1 MDIKN
6 VLILGGGTMGQK
18 ISIQCAMYGFNVVI
32 YDINDEILA
41 NTKKIVEKT
50 ASRYQ
55 KTGVIKDAS
64 IDSII
69 ARISYTSNLEE
80 AAKNADLVN
89 ESVPEDPGL
98 KAKIFNQLHT
108 LCPAH
113 TIFTTNT
120 STLLPSM
127 FADKTGRPERFL
139 ALHYHNPGSD
149 RIVDVMPHPGTAP
162 EMVEIV
168 EKFSRDTGMI
178 PIVLKKE
185 NIGYVFNSMFSA
197 LLASALTLA
206 ANEVTSVE
214 DIDKAWMDM
223 MHSFIGPFGI
233 IDSVGIETVYKITD
247 YWAQKTKDK
256 QNLKN
261 AAFLKK
267 YVERNELGIK
277 TGKGFYSYPNPAY
290 ATPGFVES
298 IGK

>member
-18 ISIQCAMYGFNVVI
+18 ISIQCAMYGFNVVV
-32 YDINDEILA
+32 YDISDEILA
-41 NTKKIVEKT
+41 NTKKIVDKT
-50 ASRYQ
+50 AARYQ
-55 KTGVIKDAS
+55 KMGVIKDAS
-64 IDSII
+64 IEPIL

-89 ESVPEDPGL
+89 ESVPEDPVL
-98 KAKIFNQLHT
+98 KGKIFGQLHT

-149 RIVDVMPHPGTAP
+149 RVVDVMPHPGTDP
-162 EMVEIV
+162 EMVKMV

-206 ANEVTSVE
+206 ANEVASVE
-214 DIDKAWMDM
+214 DIDRAWMDM

-261 AAFLKK
+261 AEFLKK
-267 YVERNELGIK
+267 FVERKELGIK
-277 TGKGFYSYPNPAY
+277 TGKGFYSYPTPAY
-290 ATPGFVES
+290 AVPGFVES
-298 IGK
+298 LGK

>member
-6 VLILGGGTMGQK
+6 ILILGGGTMGQK
-18 ISIQCAMYGFNVVI
+18 ISIQCAMYGFSVVI

-41 NTKKIVEKT
+41 DTKKVVEKT
-50 ASRYQ
+50 TARYQ
-55 KTGVIKDAS
+55 KTGVIKDADIS
-64 IDSII
+64 PIL
-69 ARISYTSNLEE
+69 ARITYSSNLEE

-89 ESVPEDPGL
+89 ESVPEDPAL
-98 KAKIFNQLHT
+98 KARVFAQLHT
-108 LCPAH
+108 ICPQH

-168 EKFSRDTGMI
+168 EKFAKDTGMI

-185 NIGYVFNSMFSA
+185 NIGYVFNSMFSG

-206 ANEVTSVE
+206 ANDVASIE
-214 DIDKAWMDM
+214 DIDRAWMDM
-223 MHSFIGPFGI
+223 MHSIIGPFGI
-233 IDSVGIETVYKITD
+233 MDSVGIETVYKITD
-247 YWAQKTKDK
+247 YWAQKTKDR

-261 AAFLKK
+261 AEFLKK
-267 YVERNELGIK
+267 YVERKEIGIK
-277 TGKGFYSYPNPAY
+277 TGKGFYSYPHPSY
-290 ATPGFVES
+290 ATPGFVEN
-298 IGK
+298 GVK

>member
-32 YDINDEILA
+32 YDISDEILA
-41 NTKKIVEKT
+41 NTKKVVEKM

-64 IDSII
+64 LEPIL
-69 ARISYTSNLEE
+69 ARISYNSNLEE
-80 AAKNADLVN
+80 AAKNADIVN
-89 ESVPEDPGL
+89 ESVPEDPVL
-98 KAKIFNQLHT
+98 KGKIFGQLHT

-214 DIDKAWMDM
+214 DIDRAWMDM

-277 TGKGFYSYPNPAY
+277 TNKGFYSYPNPAY

>member
-6 VLILGGGTMGQK
+6 ILILGGGTMGQK

-41 NTKKIVEKT
+41 DTKKIVEKMT
-50 ASRYQ
+50 ARYQ
-55 KTGVIKDAS
+55 KMGVIKDAS
-64 IDSII
+64 IEPIL

-89 ESVPEDPGL
+89 ESVPEDPKL
-98 KAKIFNQLHT
+98 KAKVFAQLHT

-149 RIVDVMPHPGTAP
+149 RIVDVMPHPGTDP
-162 EMVEIV
+162 QMVEIV
-168 EKFSRDTGMI
+168 EKFAKDTGMI

-206 ANEVTSVE
+206 ANDVASIE
-214 DIDKAWMDM
+214 DIDRAWMDM
-223 MHSFIGPFGI
+223 MHSIIGPFGI
-233 IDSVGIETVYKITD
+233 MDSVGIETVYKVTA
-247 YWAQKTKDK
+247 YWADVTKNK

-261 AAFLKK
+261 AEFLKK
-267 YVERNELGIK
+267 YVERKELGIK
-277 TGKGFYSYPNPAY
+277 TGKGFYSYPDPAY
-290 ATPGFVES
+290 MVPGFIENIS
-298 IGK
+298 K